1 MQGVSAQDDIFLLN
15 KFSKYGKEKERIVIN
30 YDHDSRLVEKLK
42 STYNDFPQNEAS
54 EFRTLVNIRK
64 WVNKYLYFQN
74 VSFLEEFRE
83 SNWNTLFVLELM
95 KKKPFLC
102 DCGTYSMVLTEILL
116 SMGYKAKWIQC
127 LPLDLRY
134 VECHTVVQVFVN
146 ELNKWIVL
154 DPAFNCCYYNSK
166 GIAMDLS
173 EMRKSLIK
181 SEKIQIPFCPVER
194 KKMILDYWT
203 KNIFRF
209 RCLDNYCFGFIG
221 RAKKNYL
228 YLHPNGYTII
238 DKAYNNEKHIYFY
251 NEDIYWN
258 S

>member
-95 KKKPFLC
+95 KKKQMNWMFIKI
-102 DCGTYSMVLTEILL
+102 Y
-116 SMGYKAKWIQC
+116 
-127 LPLDLRY
+127 
-134 VECHTVVQVFVN
+134 TVDRFGQQ
-146 ELNKWIVL
+146 K
-154 DPAFNCCYYNSK
+154 
-166 GIAMDLS
+166 
-173 EMRKSLIK
+173 RKL
-181 SEKIQIPFCPVER
+181 EAV
-194 KKMILDYWT
+194 
-203 KNIFRF
+203 
-209 RCLDNYCFGFIG
+209 
-221 RAKKNYL
+221 
-228 YLHPNGYTII
+228 
-238 DKAYNNEKHIYFY
+238 
-251 NEDIYWN
+251 
-258 S
+258 